1 MKKEL
6 INTLFILTLNVITI
20 LLLAYENVFSNTIA
34 VGNAYITYNT
44 ILAIMLFIVLVV
56 VKSNLKVALIT
67 NISRLSFERTMT
79 LFVFVFFY
87 ISFLTVFIFTQQL
100 TFIIGVALITFE
112 IIFILTMLLVSANS
126 LPISLSNQYMKLK
139 EILFVV
145 LVMDLILK
153 NQPFELFS
161 VPMDIILI
169 AAYTTLSVYIVYKI
183 IKLLK
188 EHY

>member
-1 MKKEL
+1 MRKEL
-6 INTLFILTLNVITI
+6 INTLFILALNIITI
-20 LLLAYENVFSNTIA
+20 LFLAYENVFSNTIA
-34 VGNAYITYNT
+34 VGSAYITYNT
-44 ILAIMLFIVLVV
+44 ILAIIFFIVLVV
-56 VKSNLKVALIT
+56 VKSNLRVALIT
-67 NISRLSFERTMT
+67 NISRLSFERTIT

-87 ISFLTVFIFTQQL
+87 ISFISVFIFTQQL

-112 IIFILTMLLVSANS
+112 IIFILSMLLISANS
-126 LPISLSNQYMKLK
+126 LPVSLNNKYVKLK

-161 VPMDIILI
+161 VPMDTILI
-169 AAYTTLSVYIVYKI
+169 SAYTTLSAYIIYKLI
-183 IKLLK
+183 LILK